1 MRSVIEEFLGR
12 PRRAKTRAP
21 TRPVVKP
28 PDVPD
33 SVAKDL
39 IEGLD
44 TFFRPGS
51 VTPTSDDCHS
61 FQLDGSPNHD
71 FASPVLSEDRKTPRL
86 SRNSP
91 LLRGLMTPTPRS
103 RSSDNLEKSSPTLA
117 RKIGGGESPL
127 SRRLTGTNQQ
137 FFLSTFSHT
146 CCLGDSL
153 VSQQSSNGS
162 LATESTFDHSLSSTL
177 SPDGFKG
184 RPT

>member
-1 MRSVIEEFLGR
+1 MIVEFSGR

-33 SVAKDL
+33 SIAQDL
-39 IEGLD
+39 VEGLD

-117 RKIGGGESPL
+117 RKTGGGESPL
-127 SRRLTGTNQQ
+127 SRRLTGT
-137 FFLSTFSHT
+137 
-146 CCLGDSL
+146 L
-153 VSQQSSNGS
+153 VSHFCFSFSWHFLFRWQLNESAKQQW
-162 LATESTFDHSLSSTL
+162 
-177 SPDGFKG
+177 
-184 RPT
+184 